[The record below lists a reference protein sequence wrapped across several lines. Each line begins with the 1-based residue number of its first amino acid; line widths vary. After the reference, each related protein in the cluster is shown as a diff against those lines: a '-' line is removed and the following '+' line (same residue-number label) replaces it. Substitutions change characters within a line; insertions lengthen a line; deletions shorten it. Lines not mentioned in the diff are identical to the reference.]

1 MADAGAAR
9 CRMRVSWR
17 ANIVADF
24 FPFVVKPHDAVGCC
38 SNLAKRRSRKTPDQD
53 GFDLLPIEHGNLLA
67 QVSRVIDADSWSHF
81 AIDMP
86 GYSPDF
92 RHIPIVAGMR
102 KMRCSQRCRIFGSR
116 CLPTKDQG
124 RTGNQGRTLG
134 LTKQGLSLAPAGAV
148 GVGRR
153 PERTPRTVR
162 LGHDSRR
169 FRQSHSESAGPVADM
184 KE

>member
-67 QVSRVIDADSWSHF
+67 QVSRVIDADSWSPFRNRHAGIF
-81 AIDMP
+81 ARFPARSDRRRNAKDAMLAAM
-86 GYSPDF
+86 SDF
-92 RHIPIVAGMR
+92 RQSMPVD
-102 KMRCSQRCRIFGSR
+102 QGSR
-116 CLPTKDQG
+116 TDREPRTDQAPSLKK
-124 RTGNQGRTLG
+124 QGLSLG

-162 LGHDSRR
+162 LGHDSQIGR
-169 FRQSHSESAGPVADM
+169 
-184 KE
+184 